1 MQKEANVVELTMWAL
16 RIGSIH
22 LIEAGLPDH
31 EKIGVK
37 TLADGR
43 CEEALGEARAGHEQS
58 TRAQHVALWCPVN

>member
-1 MQKEANVVELTMWAL
+1 MQQEANVVELTMSAL
-16 RIGSIH
+16 CTGSIH
-22 LIEAGLPDH
+22 LVKAGLPDH

-43 CEEALGEARAGHEQS
+43 CEEGLDEARAGHEQT